1 MKISDYPKF
10 ESALSQGRPIIFLCG
25 AGLSVS
31 LGDHAKG
38 WVGWLKEGKAYLS
51 DVEAEEL
58 DRRFGSYSAS
68 ELIDAASF
76 LIEALRKNGNYTA
89 YMDST
94 IGSLRVQNKKLANA
108 LALFVRCG
116 DYFATTNYD
125 KLLEEVTGLG
135 CYGMEYSDLSN
146 AVEDMAN
153 YRIRTRYRD
162 SGIIRV
168 NPYVKTRKSF
178 TASYRLH
185 YLNEF
190 CKFVGREKELVE
202 LNRFCSADKELLW
215 WSLVGKGGI
224 GKSRLVYQWL
234 KAKMYR

>member
-1 MKISDYPKF
+1 MCANETRRIVYENIGLSKF
-10 ESALSQGRPIIFLCG
+10 ESALSQGRPITFLCG

-38 WVGWLKEGKAYLS
+38 GLVGLRKANACLS

-94 IGSLRVQNKKLANA
+94 IAVSEYRIKVGEC

-116 DYFATTNYD
+116 IILRQRTMISFWR
-125 KLLEEVTGLG
+125 KLPVW
-135 CYGMEYSDLSN
+135 
-146 AVEDMAN
+146 V
-153 YRIRTRYRD
+153 
-162 SGIIRV
+162 II
-168 NPYVKTRKSF
+168 
-178 TASYRLH
+178 H
-185 YLNEF
+185 II
-190 CKFVGREKELVE
+190 CREK
-202 LNRFCSADKELLW
+202 
-215 WSLVGKGGI
+215 
-224 GKSRLVYQWL
+224 
-234 KAKMYR
+234 